1 MPITVSCDCGKK
13 YTVKDELVG
22 KKIRCKECDA
32 VIVVQKASVDDDDPF
47 AGMTIKS
54 RGRAIDEEDDEEEE
68 SDESPRSRSRRFA
81 RKEKPK
87 PRRVSRSRDEMPMGV
102 KFAIGAVVGL
112 MSINFLGLLALMMV
126 FATVMFENQPNRDLA
141 YWIGLVLGF
150 LLIFMSPV
158 IIRIYIEFRVISGLR
173 QRRSQTRLT
182 ATIMAVLMA
191 LGTGAF
197 IYIGLSNPIPQGQ
210 RGPGADFVL
219 PLISFQLLC
228 ELVVLIGLNLPS
240 SSEFLSD

>member
-54 RGRAIDEEDDEEEE
+54 RGRAIDEDDEEEE

-87 PRRVSRSRDEMPMGV
+87 PRRVSRSRDEMPLGV

-112 MSINFLGLLALMMV
+112 ICANFLTFLAMILNAIAL
-126 FATVMFENQPNRDLA
+126 FLPQPNRDLNFR
-141 YWIGLVLGF
+141 IGQVLGV
-150 LLIFMSPV
+150 LLIMSPV
-158 IIRIYIEFRVISGLR
+158 IIRIYIEFRVIGGLR
-173 QRRSQTRLT
+173 QKQSQTRLT
-182 ATIMAVLMA
+182 ATIMAVLMT
-191 LGTGAF
+191 LVIGTFLYVAA
-197 IYIGLSNPIPQGQ
+197 SNPLIPKQQAAGTQ
-210 RGPGADFVL
+210 FAIA
-219 PLISFQLLC
+219 LISFQLLC